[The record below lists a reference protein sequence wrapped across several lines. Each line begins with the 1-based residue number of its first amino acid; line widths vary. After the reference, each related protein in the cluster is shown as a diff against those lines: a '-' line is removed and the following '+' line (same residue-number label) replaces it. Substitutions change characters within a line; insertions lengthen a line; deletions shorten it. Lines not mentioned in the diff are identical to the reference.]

1 MGGEGRRMDSWRLRI
16 RYRRRQHF
24 FCSNDFDA
32 KLIGSSVSN
41 TPTAIGDFGN
51 AMSDASSTKGRRRQ
65 AHPKSRNGCA
75 HCKTMHRKCDEVHPT
90 CGGCRQH
97 GVTCSF
103 TSPSKSCG
111 HTECPLAI
119 ADLLLLHQWLKG
131 DDGLSEDHNGQTKK
145 RENDHQMDLA
155 FAHPY
160 LLHTILSLAALR
172 LFHKEPHNTAYY
184 AQASSHNLAALQ
196 YARPNITQSSR
207 EHSEPLFLFSAFTS
221 LYAFAEPPLRM
232 LSSGHLPAAD
242 VIGDLLVSFRM
253 GRGILAITA
262 SNKDYLKEA
271 TNRNDELWPDE
282 TAEVMSTLE
291 ADFPQLLRLLELVGH
306 HCKEEHKRG
315 ILEAVTRLFA
325 IMSLLQRRS
334 VTDSSMRLIQTWHM
348 HADPALSTLW
358 EARDPIGMV
367 ILAYY
372 AVLVNLRSNVWFFAR
387 WPPLILDAVQTSLG
401 SEWQEHLI
409 WPRNEIAKKP
419 VDPQKMD
426 T

>member
-1 MGGEGRRMDSWRLRI
+1 M
-16 RYRRRQHF
+16 
-24 FCSNDFDA
+24 N
-32 KLIGSSVSN
+32 
-41 TPTAIGDFGN
+41 
-51 AMSDASSTKGRRRQ
+51 
-65 AHPKSRNGCA
+65 
-75 HCKTMHRKCDEVHPT
+75 
-90 CGGCRQH
+90 
-97 GVTCSF
+97 
-103 TSPSKSCG
+103 
-111 HTECPLAI
+111 
-119 ADLLLLHQWLKG
+119 
-131 DDGLSEDHNGQTKK
+131 
-145 RENDHQMDLA
+145 LA

-160 LLHTILSLAALR
+160 LLHTILSLAALQ
-172 LFHKEPHNTAYY
+172 LLHKEPYNTAYH

-207 EHSEPLFLFSAFTS
+207 EHSEPLFLFSAYTS

-232 LSSGHLPAAD
+232 LSSGHLYPAD

-253 GRGILAITA
+253 SRGILAITA
-262 SNKDYLKEA
+262 SNKDHLKET

-282 TAEVMSTLE
+282 TAEVMPTLE
-291 ADFPQLLRLLELVGH
+291 ADFPQLLRLLDLVGRL
-306 HCKEEHKRG
+306 CKEEHKHG

-334 VTDSSMRLIQTWHM
+334 VGDSSMRLIHTWHM

-358 EARDPIGMV
+358 EVRDPIGMV

-401 SEWQEHLI
+401 SEWQEYLI
-409 WPRNEIAKKP
+409 WPTKEIAKKA
-419 VDPQKMD
+419 VESQKMD